1 VEYRWNSRTPNLTV
15 NHIVAEGV
23 LDGLLTAG
31 HRLLLERVPRLPDDP
46 GPCDLLRV
54 MPDPDDSGR
63 LRAYAGLRCL

>member
-1 VEYRWNSRTPNLTV
+1 
-15 NHIVAEGV
+15 VAEGV